1 MAIGISIGI
10 GVPSGPF
17 GDGGDPT
24 PFFEILAENGDFIIS
39 ETGAYL
45 IIE

>member
-1 MAIGISIGI
+1 MALGIGI
-10 GVPSGPF
+10 GIGIPSGPF
-17 GDGGDPT
+17 GSGGSPT
-24 PFFEILAENGDFIIS
+24 PCFEILAENGDFLIS

>member
-1 MAIGISIGI
+1 MNWSAILN
-10 GVPSGPF
+10 GVWWPDINDPS
-17 GDGGDPT
+17 
-24 PFFEILAENGDFIIS
+24 PFFEILAENGDFLVS

>member
-1 MAIGISIGI
+1 MALGISIGI
-10 GVPSGPF
+10 GIPSGPF
-17 GDGGDPT
+17 GDSGDPT
-24 PFFEILAENGDFIIS
+24 PFFEIIAENGDFIIS